1 MGQAT
6 GTSTSKTTRDHEFIK
21 RCFEER
27 NGTPAKVK
35 GTEKNEGGI
44 GVLRVK
50 FSEDPD
56 LETISWEEFF
66 DTFDE
71 RELKFLYQD
80 KKESTFHKFID

>member
-1 MGQAT
+1 MAQAT
-6 GTSTSKTTRDHEFIK
+6 GASTSKTTKDHSIIK
-21 RCFEER
+21 RWVEER

-56 LETISWEEFF
+56 LETISWEDFF
-66 DTFDE
+66 ETFDE
-71 RELKFLYQD
+71 RNLKFLYQE